1 MYLHQRNILHRD
13 IKPQNIL
20 LMGGGKDKIA
30 DFGISKA
37 MSGGLGLNVSK
48 IGTPIYT
55 SPEVLRKQPFDFK
68 IDIWALGCMIHYIA
82 SLEPPYSSRL
92 AEKSPVRNY

>member
-20 LMGGGKDKIA
+20 LMGGGQIKIA

-37 MSGGLGLNVSK
+37 VTGETGLNVSK

-55 SPEVLRKQPFDFK
+55 SPEVLRK
-68 IDIWALGCMIHYIA
+68 
-82 SLEPPYSSRL
+82 
-92 AEKSPVRNY
+92 